1 MRLFE
6 LAAMNAFLE
15 KKAGQHRNKA
25 LGLDVKLV
33 FVAARCRQLAVF
45 IKLA

>member
-6 LAAMNAFLE
+6 LAAECAFLE
-15 KKAGQHRNKA
+15 KKASQHRKKA